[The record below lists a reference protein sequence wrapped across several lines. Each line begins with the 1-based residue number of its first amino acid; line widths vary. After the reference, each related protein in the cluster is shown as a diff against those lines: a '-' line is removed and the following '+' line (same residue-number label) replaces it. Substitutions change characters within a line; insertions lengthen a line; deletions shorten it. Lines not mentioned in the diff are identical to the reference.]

1 MHTEPAI
8 RTIPLPRAPLM
19 IRGRCLVLCAL
30 LSAVL
35 SGCGSREALPRLVL
49 GTTHTLDDSGLLAEL
64 ENAFRRD
71 FGNEYQLT
79 SIVAGSGEVLTM
91 ARRGDVDVVLAHSPE
106 DEVALVAA
114 GRAETRL
121 AVMHNEFVLLG
132 PPGDTLIAG
141 TGIPVPDALR
151 RIENAGAPFVSRADG
166 SGTHRRELA
175 LWAAARTVP
184 DWTGYIVAGAGMAD
198 ALRIASQRHAYILAD
213 RATFEMLRADIQL
226 DVVLEDP
233 RLLRNPYSVLV
244 VTDARNHEGARRF
257 AEWVRSPATQQLIA
271 AYGVERTGRTL
282 FVPDAALPLTSDDR
296 D

>member
-1 MHTEPAI
+1 VQLVI
-8 RTIPLPRAPLM
+8 RA
-19 IRGRCLVLCAL
+19 RCILLCAL

-35 SGCGSREALPRLVL
+35 TGCGGREALPRLVL
-49 GTTHTLDDSGLLAEL
+49 GTTHTLEDSGLLAEL
-64 ENAFRRD
+64 EDAFRGD

-91 ARRGDVDVVLAHSPE
+91 ARRGDVDVVLAHSPD

-132 PPGDTLIAG
+132 PPEDTLIAG

-151 RIENAGAPFVSRADG
+151 RIQHAAASFVSRADG

-175 LWAAARTVP
+175 LWATAQAVP
-184 DWTGYIVAGAGMAD
+184 DWAGYIDAGAGMAD
-198 ALRIASQRHAYILAD
+198 ALRVASQRRAYILAD
-213 RATFEMLRADIQL
+213 RATFEMLRADIRL
-226 DVVLEDP
+226 DILLEDP

-257 AEWVRSPATQQLIA
+257 AEWIRSPATQQLIA
-271 AYGVERTGRTL
+271 AYGVEQTGRAL
-282 FVPDAALPLTSDDR
+282 FVPDAAPPPATSYDR